1 MNAILDGRLDDMNM
15 PKHAQVGMKSAGAPI
30 CRYFWTLPSHASGFH
45 VHMSKWSQAHMKILV
60 LRFSSIGDIV
70 LTSPV
75 LRCVKQQVKDVEL
88 HVATKAVFADL
99 VRFNPHVDLVHELK
113 DDLDGLIAELKKQK
127 FDAVIDLHHNL
138 RTTRVKRA
146 LGVKAY
152 SFPKL
157 NIEKWLMVNFKMDRL
172 PKQHIVDR
180 YLSTVQ
186 ELGVK
191 NDGQGLDLFIPEER
205 EVDLKSLPE
214 NHRTG
219 YTALAIGAAHA
230 TKRLTPHKL
239 IELAALIKGPI
250 VLIGGKEDQ
259 VVARSIV
266 SATGG
271 RVFDATGKYDILGSA
286 SLIKWAT
293 RVIAHDSGAMHIAC
307 AFKRPLM
314 SVWGN
319 TIPEFGMGPYMP
331 THPERARIAQV
342 DVGCRPCSK
351 IGFDHCPDGHF
362 RCMEQQDLAAIATF
376 ASE

>member
-1 MNAILDGRLDDMNM
+1 
-15 PKHAQVGMKSAGAPI
+15 
-30 CRYFWTLPSHASGFH
+30 
-45 VHMSKWSQAHMKILV
+45 MKILV

-75 LRCVKQQVKDVEL
+75 LRCVKQQVKGVEL
-88 HVATKAVFADL
+88 HMATKAVFGDL
-99 VRFNPHVDLVHELK
+99 VRYNPHVTRVHELK
-113 DDLDGLIAELKKQK
+113 DDLDALISSLKAER

-138 RTTRVKRA
+138 RTSRVKRA

-186 ELGVK
+186 SLGVK
-191 NDGQGLDLFIPEER
+191 NDGQGLDLYIPPDR
-205 EVDLKSLPE
+205 EIDPATLPMA
-214 NHRTG
+214 HRAG

-230 TKRLTPHKL
+230 TKRLPPHKL

-259 VVARSIV
+259 AIARSII

-271 RVFDATGKYDILGSA
+271 RVFDATGKHDLLGSA
-286 SLIKWAT
+286 SLIRQAQ
-293 RVIAHDSGAMHIAC
+293 RVIAHDSGAMHIAS
-307 AFKRPLM
+307 AFKKPVM

-319 TIPEFGMGPYMP
+319 TTPAFGMGPYIP
-331 THPERARIAQV
+331 THPDRACIAQV
-342 DVGCRPCSK
+342 NVGCRPCSK
-351 IGFDHCPDGHF
+351 IGYEHCPQGHF
-362 RCMEQQDLAAIATF
+362 RCMEDQDLPAIATF
-376 ASE
+376 ATE